1 MSAVKICKDHST
13 YVYIIYRQVRACIGG
28 KSVWL
33 VQIFKYFLFI
43 VAKPIALILDLA
55 LGEEM
60 GTVHNRR
67 QLVQL
72 VRFHEN
78 AKVRHACDDDYLFV
92 SAEIHISLSTLPRM
106 SSCFLSQSVTLPG
119 VTGRPLTAT
128 RLTSSKAR

>member
-1 MSAVKICKDHST
+1 MKVAQRTCAST
-13 YVYIIYRQVRACIGG
+13 VRYALAIGG

-33 VQIFKYFLFI
+33 VQIFKYLLFI
-43 VAKPIALILDLA
+43 VAKPIALVLDLA

-78 AKVRHACDDDYLFV
+78 AKVRHACDDPHV
-92 SAEIHISLSTLPRM
+92 QTCM
-106 SSCFLSQSVTLPG
+106 SPG
-119 VTGRPLTAT
+119 VLCRA
-128 RLTSSKAR
+128 